1 MGSNQSF
8 LRKGMVK
15 FMKTAF
21 VYAGQGSQIV
31 GMGKEFYQNFSIA
44 QEVFDGI
51 ELDFDVKKLCFEGPL
66 ETLSQTQ
73 YTQPCMVA
81 VAIIITEILK
91 EHGIVPEMAAGL
103 SLGEYSALYASGA
116 LDRKTA
122 LELVRYRGRIMEEA
136 VQGIESKMV
145 AVLGLEREFVEQ
157 ACAAGAQFGL
167 VQPANYNCPGQIVIG
182 GEVTAVDKAAERAL
196 ELKAKRVIPLNV
208 SGPFHTALL
217 EPASKKLAERL
228 NRVAFGDL
236 QIPVVF
242 NTTASEIQPE
252 QTIEGLL
259 TKQIMSP
266 VYFEDSIRYMLDW
279 GIDTFVEIGPG
290 KVLSGF
296 IKKISKN
303 TAIYQV
309 EDIASLNKTV
319 ESIKGE

>member
-1 MGSNQSF
+1 
-8 LRKGMVK
+8 
-15 FMKTAF
+15 MKIAF
-21 VYAGQGSQIV
+21 VYAGQGSQVV
-31 GMGKEFYQNFSIA
+31 GMGHEFYQNFSIA
-44 QEVFDGI
+44 REIFDGI
-51 ELDFDVKKLCFEGPL
+51 ELDFDVKELCFEGPL

-81 VAIIITEILK
+81 VAIVITEILK
-91 EHGIVPEMAAGL
+91 EQGIVPEMAAGL
-103 SLGEYSALYASGA
+103 SLGEYSALYAAGA
-116 LDRKTA
+116 LDRKIA

-145 AVLGLEREFVEQ
+145 AVLGLEQEFVEQ
-157 ACAAGAQFGL
+157 ACVAGAEFGL
-167 VQPANYNCPGQIVIG
+167 VQAANYNCPGQIVIG
-182 GEVTAVDKAAERAL
+182 GEAIAVDKAVERAL

-217 EPASKKLAERL
+217 EPASKKLADRL
-228 NRVAFGDL
+228 SKVTFGDL

-242 NTTASEIQPE
+242 NTTASEIQPK

-266 VYFEDSIRYMLDW
+266 VYFEDSIRYMLDK
-279 GIDTFVEIGPG
+279 GIDAFIEIGPG
-290 KVLSGF
+290 KALSGF

-319 ESIKGE
+319 ESIKG